1 MIMTLLDA
9 FLTAF
14 IIVSFITAINIFLTS
29 PQLRGKVSKVSSGK
43 ELGIASDLSNQKTN
57 KTMDLNITFPTDPAT
72 QNEPYLSAPLYVAGS
87 FPQDNKD
94 LTINYSQQGQQ
105 TYRSSTHT

>member
-29 PQLRGKVSKVSSGK
+29 PQLRGKVSKVSSKGK
-43 ELGIASDLSNQKTN
+43 LDVASGMSNQKAH
-57 KTMDLNITFPTDPAT
+57 KTMDLSFGNDPAT
-72 QNEPYLSAPLYVAGS
+72 ETSFYLSSNEVAGS
-87 FPQDNKD
+87 FPHDNKD
-94 LTINYSQQGQQ
+94 LTIDYSQRGHNIYQ
-105 TYRSSTHT
+105 SSSHT